1 MTAPYHAGRYSS
13 LEAGKSEAG
22 KSMQNVQTEIEQ
34 GNERFWRIFSR
45 MNYIWITI
53 SLITL
58 IIAAKSAFQA
68 HPSYLHDW
76 HLFAIVAL
84 SLEVL
89 GVYSLALFSHII
101 FKNRHL
107 GWPLPLYWS
116 LPFWLSLYIGFTLL
130 SLINNSFSWG
140 FFVVMGMSYALF
152 ASWRLIGAI
161 CIVFV
166 TFTIF
171 QGILVLPVSKIDFG
185 ALFGLGIS
193 FFSFT
198 AFAMVVQ
205 HLIVERYQR
214 NQLLQELAQAHSEL
228 EEAHR
233 RLAGSVAQEQ
243 ELAVLRERT
252 RLAREM
258 HDTVGHALV
267 LISIK
272 LEAARRLRERD
283 PERCDSELEAT
294 AEIARATMNDLRAS
308 IANLRSPVLER
319 EPASR
324 ALAAYAREMAQRAG
338 LHVTCDLQP
347 DIEGLAAPVE
357 ETLWKVGQEVLTNV
371 EKHAHAQNVVLHI
384 SRHDGSILMRVSDD
398 GVGLPPEL
406 CRSHENGD
414 HGSTSPQGHYG
425 LSGLYERVTSIGGH
439 ISLRSDADPAS
450 HGTTVE
456 VELPLVE
463 APLRMSLM
471 QES

>member
-1 MTAPYHAGRYSS
+1 
-13 LEAGKSEAG
+13 
-22 KSMQNVQTEIEQ
+22 MQNVQTEIEQ

-58 IIAAKSAFQA
+58 IVAAKSTFQA
-68 HPSYLHDW
+68 YPSYLHDW
-76 HLFAIVAL
+76 HLFAIVVL
-84 SLEVL
+84 SLLVL

-101 FKNRHL
+101 FQNRQL
-107 GWPLPLYWS
+107 DWPLPLYWS
-116 LPFWLSLYIGFTLL
+116 LPFWFSLYAGFFLL
-130 SLINNSFSWG
+130 SLIDNSFSWG
-140 FFVVMGMSYALF
+140 FFIVMGMSYALF

-171 QGILVLPVSKIDFG
+171 QGILTLPVSKSDFG
-185 ALFGLGIS
+185 ALFGWGIS

-198 AFAMVVQ
+198 AFAMLVQ
-205 HLIVERYQR
+205 HLIVERYAR
-214 NQLLQELAQAHSEL
+214 NQLLQQLAQAHAEL

-233 RLAGSVAQEQ
+233 RLAESATQEQ

-283 PERCDSELEAT
+283 PERCDHELEAT

-308 IANLRSPVLER
+308 IADLRSPALER

-324 ALAAYAREMAQRAG
+324 ALAGSAREMAQRAG
-338 LHVTCDLQP
+338 LQVTYDLQA
-347 DIEGLAAPVE
+347 DIEGLPAAVE
-357 ETLWKVGQEVLTNV
+357 ETLWKVGQEALTNI
-371 EKHAHAQNVVLHI
+371 EKHARAQHVTLSI
-384 SRHDGSILMRVSDD
+384 GRHEGSLLMRISDD
-398 GVGLPPEL
+398 GVGLPAEL
-406 CRSHENGD
+406 LRCRENED
-414 HGSTSPQGHYG
+414 HRQASPRGHYG
-425 LSGLYERVTSIGGH
+425 LSGMYERVASIGGH
-439 ISLRSDADPAS
+439 LSLRSDAGPTS

-463 APLRMSLM
+463 APLRMSLV
-471 QES
+471 QDS